1 MTPMLGWLAAFCVF
15 WATVSLYLGGMNVE
29 LEGGSGPRQ
38 LIGLLGML
46 VLFLIV
52 WRVLDALLGGFG
64 GIPGVV
70 LPIVLS
76 VLSLPLVARAAFALV
91 GVKVRKGA
99 GAH

>member
-15 WATVSLYLGGMNVE
+15 WATASLYLGGMNVE

-52 WRVLDALLGGFG
+52 WRILDALLGGF
-64 GIPGVV
+64 GVV

>member
-15 WATVSLYLGGMNVE
+15 WATASLYLGGMNVE

-52 WRVLDALLGGFG
+52 WKVLDALLGGFG
-64 GIPGVV
+64 GLGVV

-76 VLSLPLVARAAFALV
+76 VLSLPLLARAAFALV
-91 GVKVRKGA
+91 GVKVRRGA

>member
-1 MTPMLGWLAAFCVF
+1 MEYGRGVRVMGGL
-15 WATVSLYLGGMNVE
+15 SLKKAVYIVLPV
-29 LEGGSGPRQ
+29 
-38 LIGLLGML
+38 L

-52 WRVLDALLGGFG
+52 WRILDVLLGGFG

>member
-1 MTPMLGWLAAFCVF
+1 MLEWLAAFCAF
-15 WATVSLYLGGMNVE
+15 WVTASLYLGGMNVE

-64 GIPGVV
+64 GLPGVV
-70 LPIVLS
+70 LSIVLS
-76 VLSLPLVARAAFALV
+76 VLSLPLLARAAFALV
-91 GVKVRKGA
+91 GVKVRRGA

>member
-1 MTPMLGWLAAFCVF
+1 MLGWLAAFCVF
-15 WATVSLYLGGMNVE
+15 WATASLYLGGMNVE

-52 WRVLDALLGGFG
+52 WRILDALLGGF
-64 GIPGVV
+64 GVV